1 MSQARRHI
9 LPFFIPHLGCPNQC
23 VFCDQ
28 HKIAGQSLPPAPG
41 EVAAALA
48 RLDPQAEHKPEVAF
62 YGGSF
67 TAIPRDSQISYL
79 AAARQALDAG
89 LISGIRLSTR
99 PDAVAEPELAL
110 LKEYGVGTVELGVQ
124 SMTDDVLKLARR
136 GHTAAESLAAVRRLQ
151 EWGFVCGV
159 QLMPGLP
166 GETAASAVQ
175 GAAQILALKPDLL
188 RIYPTVVVAGTE
200 CERMFRAGEFQP
212 LSLEEAA
219 RISLDIKLLAEAAGT
234 TVIRIGLQPTEEL
247 AREVVA
253 GPYHPAF
260 GALVQGLFWR
270 QKLLYA
276 LQKLPQAAE
285 CFVNKRDIA
294 ALVGYRRQNL
304 AYYPAGLR
312 IRGAELAPGALR
324 LRAADGGEFMLT
336 EAAFREFWL
345 AGLAGA
351 GACVLPPDLVK

>member
-1 MSQARRHI
+1 MSQAKRHI

-23 VFCDQ
+23 IFCDQ
-28 HKIAGQSLPPAPG
+28 HKIAGQGLPPTPE
-41 EVAAALA
+41 EVAATLA
-48 RLDPQAEHKPEVAF
+48 RLDRQAASKPEAAF

-67 TAIPRDSQISYL
+67 TAIPREMQIGYL
-79 AAARQALDAG
+79 TAAKQALDEG
-89 LISGIRLSTR
+89 RISGIRLSTR
-99 PDAVAEPELAL
+99 PDAVDEPELAL
-110 LKEYGVGTVELGVQ
+110 LKSYGVGTVELGVQ
-124 SMTDDVLKLARR
+124 SMTDKVLKLARR
-136 GHTAAESLAAVRRLQ
+136 GHTAADSLAAVRRLQ

-166 GETAASAVQ
+166 GETAASAVN

-212 LSLEEAA
+212 LSVDEAA
-219 RISLDIKLLAEAAGT
+219 LICLNVTLLAEAAGT
-234 TVIRIGLQPTEEL
+234 TVIRTGLQPTEEL
-247 AREVVA
+247 EREVVA

-260 GALVQGLFWR
+260 GAQVMGLLWR
-270 QKLLYA
+270 HKLLYA

-294 ALVGYRRQNL
+294 PLVGYRRQNV

-345 AGLAGA
+345 AGLARA
-351 GACVLPPDLVK
+351 GACVLPPNLVK